1 MEKPIRMPLD
11 GPNAAGGSEDT
22 SSDQEGEEIMN
33 TLLMLYCT
41 EISRI
46 HVSQEKTN
54 LIRKSNYDMV
64 KFQESDQR
72 ESGLQAARPH
82 TAHKT
87 PQYCKPQTD

>member
-46 HVSQEKTN
+46 HVSQEKKR
-54 LIRKSNYDMV
+54 I
-64 KFQESDQR
+64 
-72 ESGLQAARPH
+72 
-82 TAHKT
+82 
-87 PQYCKPQTD
+87 